1 MEHTTIRKP
10 IQNLVL
16 SAMLL
21 AVGIVLPFFTGQI
34 PKVGS
39 MLLPMHLPVLVC
51 GLVCGWQ
58 YGGIIGF
65 ILPLFRYALFGMP
78 PMPNGL
84 AMAFELASYGVISGF
99 LYSRSRWKCTLA
111 LYRSLIIAMLGGR
124 IVWGMVRI
132 LMTGVAKE
140 AFTWQMFLAGAFL
153 NAVPGI
159 LLQLTFI
166 PAIMLALQ
174 KTGVVRFPSESDTI
188 KCIQK
193 K

>member
-58 YGGIIGF
+58 YRWIYSAIVS
-65 ILPLFRYALFGMP
+65 ICAVWDAAYAKRP
-78 PMPNGL
+78 CNG
-84 AMAFELASYGVISGF
+84 V
-99 LYSRSRWKCTLA
+99 
-111 LYRSLIIAMLGGR
+111 
-124 IVWGMVRI
+124 
-132 LMTGVAKE
+132 
-140 AFTWQMFLAGAFL
+140 
-153 NAVPGI
+153 
-159 LLQLTFI
+159 
-166 PAIMLALQ
+166 
-174 KTGVVRFPSESDTI
+174 
-188 KCIQK
+188 
-193 K
+193 